1 MRKSYFSVST
11 YIYLEYMRVS
21 NRLSLLSAAALCAAL
36 FWACNDEPDPKTMA
50 KSDAPAAAPK
60 QEHAKLKAKVR
71 KSLGDAN
78 LQRKSEGNWSQ
89 LRIGQ
94 SVVEKDRIRT
104 GAESEA
110 ILSVNDGSA
119 LWITELSEVTL
130 DVEIFDSL
138 SRQVSVII
146 NNGGVHFDVQK
157 QKKGNTLMFRTGVA
171 TAAIRGT
178 AGFVGGYN
186 GQMVASL
193 KEGLVDVN
201 KDGGEGAVSVGA
213 NQTVLVGKDGQV
225 RRLQLKSS
233 GTRALSLQLAN
244 VNIFGEGPM
253 DSLEKALTDFDND
266 YAARVAAFEKKLRF
280 QAAPL
285 SAQVFFPNVTLQAR
299 VNPGVVV
306 TVLGESD
313 TVGANG
319 VYQRTFEWDDD
330 AYGTKRFLATCS
342 EGDVEVQCFMW
353 VTEYEAPAPVEEAAP
368 AADSAADTAAVAEPE
383 PTPAP
388 AKAEPKKEE
397 VKKEKPKA
405 EPKKEEV
412 KKEEPKAE
420 PKKEEAKKE
429 EPKKEEV
436 KKEEPK
442 KEETGR
448 DLKSLT
454 LKMGAATERKHLDLP
469 ATEYS
474 TDLKFSLGGITRGDL
489 SEIKEIV
496 VTRKGKVVKSF
507 SGAELDGLEY
517 AVPVTIG
524 LNKIASFD
532 VKIVLKNGKSMR
544 RTKTYEVYCERGNH
558 MGKARN
564 FIKYKTVE
572 EEYEA
577 VKSKLEKE

>member
-1 MRKSYFSVST
+1 
-11 YIYLEYMRVS
+11 MRVS
-21 NRLSLLSAAALCAAL
+21 NSLSLISAAALCAAL

-50 KSDAPAAAPK
+50 KSEAPAEAPK
-60 QEHAKLKAKVR
+60 PEHAKLKAKVR

-138 SRQVSVII
+138 SRQVSVVI

-157 QKKGNTLMFRTGVA
+157 QKKGNTLMFRTGTA

-186 GQMVASL
+186 GQMIASL
-193 KEGLVDVN
+193 KEGLVEVN
-201 KDGGEGAVSVGA
+201 SDKGASESVSEK
-213 NQTVLVGKDGQV
+213 QTVLVDKDGKV
-225 RRLQLKSS
+225 RKLQLKSS
-233 GTRALSLQLAN
+233 GTRALSMQLAN
-244 VNIFGEGPM
+244 VDIFGEGPM
-253 DSLEKALTDFDND
+253 DSLEKALNDFDKD

-280 QAAPL
+280 QASPL
-285 SAQVFFPNVTLQAR
+285 PPQVFFPNVTLQAR

-342 EGDVEVQCFMW
+342 EGDIEVQCYMW
-353 VTEYEAPAPVEEAAP
+353 VTEYVAPAPVEEAP
-368 AADSAADTAAVAEPE
+368 AEEPAVDSAAADTAAAQPVAA
-383 PTPAP
+383 PAP
-388 AKAEPKKEE
+388 
-397 VKKEKPKA
+397 
-405 EPKKEEV
+405 
-412 KKEEPKAE
+412 KKEEPKAKE
-420 PKKEEAKKE
+420 KPKKEEVKKE

-442 KEETGR
+442 KEEPKKEEVKKEEPKKEASTGK

-454 LKMGAATERKHLDLP
+454 LKMGSATERKHLDLP
-469 ATEYS
+469 KTEYS
-474 TDLKFSLGGITRGDL
+474 TDLKFSLGGITFGDL

-507 SGAELDGLEY
+507 SGAELDGMEY
-517 AVPVTIG
+517 AVPVTVG
-524 LNKIASFD
+524 LNKIAKFD
-532 VKIVLKNGKSMR
+532 VKVVLKNGKSMHK
-544 RTKTYEVYCERGNH
+544 TKTYEVYCLRGNH
-558 MGKARN
+558 MGNARN
-564 FIKYKTVE
+564 FIQYKTPE

-577 VKSKLEKE
+577 AKASLENE

>member
-1 MRKSYFSVST
+1 MS
-11 YIYLEYMRVS
+11 
-21 NRLSLLSAAALCAAL
+21 AALCAAF

-50 KSDAPAAAPK
+50 KTDAPAKVETVKP
-60 QEHAKLKAKVR
+60 EHAKLKAKVR

-78 LQRKSEGNWSQ
+78 LQRKSEGDWSQ

-94 SVVEKDRIRT
+94 SVIEKDRIRT

-110 ILSVNDGSA
+110 VLSVSDGSS

-138 SRQVSVII
+138 SRQVSIVV

-157 QKKGNTLMFRTGVA
+157 QKSGNTLMFRTGTA

-193 KEGLVDVN
+193 KEGKVDVT
-201 KDGGEGAVSVGA
+201 GANGA
-213 NQTVLVGKDGQV
+213 SENIVENQTVLVDQNGRVKK
-225 RRLQLKSS
+225 LQLRSS
-233 GTRALSLQLAN
+233 GTRALSTQLSN
-244 VNIFGEGPM
+244 VNIFGDGM
-253 DSLEKALTDFDND
+253 IDSLEQTLNDFDKD
-266 YAARVAAFEKKLRF
+266 YSKRADAFEKKLRF
-280 QAAPL
+280 QASPL
-285 SAQVFFPNVTLQAR
+285 SPQVFFPNVTLQAR

-342 EGDVEVQCFMW
+342 EGDVEIQCYMW
-353 VTEYEAPAPVEEAAP
+353 VTEYVAPAPVEESAP
-368 AADSAADTAAVAEPE
+368 AEEPAADTAAAE
-383 PTPAP
+383 PAP
-388 AKAEPKKEE
+388 APVKEQPKAESKKEKPKAE
-397 VKKEKPKA
+397 LKKEKPKA
-405 EPKKEEV
+405 EPKKEE
-412 KKEEPKAE
+412 PKVE
-420 PKKEEAKKE
+420 PKKEEA
-429 EPKKEEV
+429 PS
-436 KKEEPK
+436 
-442 KEETGR
+442 GR

-454 LKMGAATERKHLDLP
+454 LKMGASVERKHLDLP
-469 ATEYS
+469 KTEYS
-474 TDLKFSLGGITRGDL
+474 TDLKFSLGGITRSDL

-507 SGAELDGLEY
+507 SGAELDGMEY

-524 LNKIASFD
+524 LNKIAKFD
-532 VKIVLKNGKSMR
+532 VKVVLKNGKSMR
-544 RTKTYEVYCERGNH
+544 KTKTYEVYCVRGNH
-558 MGKARN
+558 MGNARN
-564 FIKYKTVE
+564 FIQYKTPE

-577 VKSKLEKE
+577 AKAGLENE

>member
-1 MRKSYFSVST
+1 MS
-11 YIYLEYMRVS
+11 
-21 NRLSLLSAAALCAAL
+21 AALCAAF

-50 KSDAPAAAPK
+50 KTEGPAKVEPK

-78 LQRKSEGNWSQ
+78 LQRKSAGDWSQ

-94 SVVEKDRIRT
+94 SVAEKDRIRT

-110 ILSVNDGSA
+110 VLSVSDGSS

-138 SRQVSVII
+138 SRQVSVIV

-157 QKKGNTLMFRTGVA
+157 QRPGNTLMFRTGTA

-178 AGFVGGYN
+178 AGFVGGFN

-193 KEGLVDVN
+193 KEGKVDVS
-201 KDGGEGAVSVGA
+201 GANGA
-213 NQTVLVGKDGQV
+213 SESIVENQTVLVDQNGKV
-225 RRLQLKSS
+225 KKLQLRSS
-233 GTRALSLQLAN
+233 GTRALSMQLAN
-244 VNIFGEGPM
+244 VNIFGDGTI
-253 DSLEKALTDFDND
+253 DSLEQALNDFDKD
-266 YAARVAAFEKKLRF
+266 YSKRVDAFEKKLRF
-280 QAAPL
+280 QASPL
-285 SAQVFFPNVTLQAR
+285 SPQVFFPNVTLQAR
-299 VNPGVVV
+299 VTPGVVV

-342 EGDVEVQCFMW
+342 EGDVEIQCYMW
-353 VTEYEAPAPVEEAAP
+353 VTEYVAPAPVEEPAP
-368 AADSAADTAAVAEPE
+368 AEEPAADTAVAEPA
-383 PTPAP
+383 PAP
-388 AKAEPKKEE
+388 VKEQPKAES
-397 VKKEKPKA
+397 KKEKPKA
-405 EPKKEEV
+405 EP

-420 PKKEEAKKE
+420 PKKEEA
-429 EPKKEEV
+429 PS
-436 KKEEPK
+436 
-442 KEETGR
+442 GR

-454 LKMGAATERKHLDLP
+454 LKMGASVERKHLDLP
-469 ATEYS
+469 KTEYS
-474 TDLKFSLGGITRGDL
+474 TDLKFSLGGITRSDL

-507 SGAELDGLEY
+507 SGAELDGMEY

-524 LNKIASFD
+524 LNKIAKFD
-532 VKIVLKNGKSMR
+532 VKVVLKNGKSMR
-544 RTKTYEVYCERGNH
+544 KTKTYEVYCVRGNH
-558 MGKARN
+558 MNNARN
-564 FIKYKTVE
+564 FIQYKTPE

-577 VKSKLEKE
+577 AKADLENE